1 MYTLYNISI
10 TKIILETVSNK
21 LRLKL
26 KILPSILKYLTQ
38 LIFQPLRSL
47 HRHGVQL

>member
-21 LRLKL
+21 LSLKL
-26 KILPSILKYLTQ
+26 KNNINNQ
-38 LIFQPLRSL
+38 AF
-47 HRHGVQL
+47 